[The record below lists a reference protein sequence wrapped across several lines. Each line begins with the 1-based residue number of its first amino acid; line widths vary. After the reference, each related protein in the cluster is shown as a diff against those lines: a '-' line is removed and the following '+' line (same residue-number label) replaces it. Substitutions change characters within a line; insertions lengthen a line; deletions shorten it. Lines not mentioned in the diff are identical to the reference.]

1 MNPMSLSSYIDHTNL
16 QPTATAAQIQELCAQ
31 AKQWGF
37 ASVCIHPSYVAL
49 AARALAGTPVQIC
62 TVIGFPLGANDAR
75 IKAEEAELAVS
86 QGATEVDMVQ
96 AIGLAKEGNWAGVEA
111 EIRAVRD
118 AVPQA
123 VLKVIL
129 ECCYFTTQEKRA
141 SVEAAVRAG
150 ADFVKTSTGFG
161 PSGACAEDVA
171 LLKEAAAG
179 RCRVKAAGGIRTLQ
193 TAQAMIAAGADRLG
207 ASASIA
213 IMKEAQEAYQ

>member
-49 AARALAGTPVQIC
+49 AARALAGTP
-62 TVIGFPLGANDAR
+62 LGANDAR

-111 EIRAVRD
+111 DIRAVRD